1 MNRSRSLR
9 WRLIAPAP
17 HRAADRM
24 TGCASTHAKFRS
36 SRIRLFSS
44 SSIRDETNERA
55 LYLVKLGICYLF
67 IPLDR
72 VKKKIMTDR
81 TSVEVRVTSILFL
94 ITAAASTASRP
105 FELSTLR
112 SHVRF
117 RMRMWYAR
125 SQAEVFNTLAS
136 VTRSLHQDCTFSSR
150 GA

>member
-1 MNRSRSLR
+1 
-9 WRLIAPAP
+9 
-17 HRAADRM
+17 M

-55 LYLVKLGICYLF
+55 LYLVEWKVVMKQMF
-67 IPLDR
+67 IFQPLDR
-72 VKKKIMTDR
+72 VKKKITTDR
-81 TSVEVRVTSILFL
+81 TSVEMRVTSILFL

-112 SHVRF
+112 PHVRF
-117 RMRMWYAR
+117 RMRMWYTR
-125 SQAEVFNTLAS
+125 SQAEVFNALAS